1 MFIKNNFE
9 FELYVDLNII
19 LIYSYRHYCDNS
31 STSEEAMVNTKKCP
45 PGRYCLAGLTKE
57 PDATDCSVGRY
68 CPEGE

>member
-1 MFIKNNFE
+1 MNVYIR
-9 FELYVDLNII
+9 YVFTSTIDFNDHFVSLD
-19 LIYSYRHYCDNS
+19 RHYCDNS
-31 STSEEAMVNTKKCP
+31 STSEEAMVNNKKCP